1 MDDSWSYISVD
12 EWMCVGGQL
21 TEWPWKVLSYKCNP
35 AFTVSFFKFGV
46 SFSLLFFSCLTF
58 LSVFLRFSPLIS
70 SILFLITTFWHWLD
84 MIYTS
89 LYLKK
94 TLEELN
100 TRWLLI
106 NNLINCK
113 MTLTP
118 SSLAFICEYN
128 QLATS
133 ESLWL
138 GPIASEFH
146 SSVETAPDS
155 NMLSV
160 FQPFCKP
167 SWIYLRL
174 IPCKRSYIIGCLQT
188 ASYQLLQ
195 YLSKQL
201 VAQRLSLMDLCSVC
215 SDWMLYQST
224 VVRKELSINAT
235 ALKLLTGQ
243 FRFLLLPIVT
253 SSG

>member
-1 MDDSWSYISVD
+1 MYFSIS
-12 EWMCVGGQL
+12 L
-21 TEWPWKVLSYKCNP
+21 PWFPPFC
-35 AFTVSFFKFGV
+35 
-46 SFSLLFFSCLTF
+46 FSLPLFDTDW
-58 LSVFLRFSPLIS
+58 I
-70 SILFLITTFWHWLD
+70 W
-84 MIYTS
+84 YTQV
-89 LYLKK
+89 YIFKK

-100 TRWLLI
+100 TWWLLI

-146 SSVETAPDS
+146 SSVETAPDC

-167 SWIYLRL
+167 SPIYLRL

-188 ASYQLLQ
+188 ASYQAA
-195 YLSKQL
+195 
-201 VAQRLSLMDLCSVC
+201 VAVSFQSTCCPEAELDGFVQRLQWLDAVPIYYGEERAKHKCNGVKVAYRSL
-215 SDWMLYQST
+215 
-224 VVRKELSINAT
+224 
-235 ALKLLTGQ
+235 
-243 FRFLLLPIVT
+243 
-253 SSG
+253 